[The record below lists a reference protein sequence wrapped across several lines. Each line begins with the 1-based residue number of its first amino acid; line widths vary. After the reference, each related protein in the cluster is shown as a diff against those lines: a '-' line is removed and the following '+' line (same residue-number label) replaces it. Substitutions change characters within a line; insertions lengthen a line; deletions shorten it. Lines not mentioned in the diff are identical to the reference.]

1 MADNFL
7 IIFVKNLIPGM
18 VKTRLAEKIGM
29 LLTLD
34 VYQELV
40 TYTSDVVSQANADK
54 MVFYSEYVE
63 VEDTFEGD
71 GFEYNVQTGSSL
83 GERMQNAFQY
93 AFDKGYSRVTI
104 IGSDCYELTPKHLD
118 EAFDQLEINDVVI
131 GPAQDGGYYLLGL
144 NSPHPILFEEKEY
157 SHAKVFEELM
167 EEINKLALEC
177 HTLETLNDIDTL
189 EDMKSHTSLMQLLDK
204 PSEKDSANTEGTEYF

>member
-7 IIFVKNLIPGM
+7 IIFVKNFIPGM

-29 LLTLD
+29 FLALD

-40 TYTSDVVSQANADK
+40 AYTSDVVKAVDADK

-63 VEDTFEGD
+63 VEDMFVED
-71 GFEYNVQTGSSL
+71 HLEYNVQTGNSL
-83 GERMQNAFQY
+83 GERMQNAFQH

-104 IGSDCYELTPKHLD
+104 IGSDCHELTPKHLD
-118 EAFDQLEINDVVI
+118 EAFDQLEINDVVV
-131 GPAQDGGYYLLGL
+131 GPAKDGGYYLLGL
-144 NSPHPILFEEKEY
+144 NGPCPALFEGKEY
-157 SHAKVFEELM
+157 SHEKVFEELM
-167 EEINKLALEC
+167 TEINSLELEH

-189 EDMKSHTSLMQLLDK
+189 EDMKDTPLMQLLDE
-204 PSEKDSANTEGTEYF
+204 SREEGDGSAGGEEL

>member
-7 IIFVKNLIPGM
+7 IIFVKNLVPGM

-29 LLTLD
+29 FLALD

-40 TYTSDVVSQANADK
+40 AHTSDVINKVDADK

-63 VEDTFEGD
+63 VEDLFD
-71 GFEYNVQTGSSL
+71 GEDIEYNVQTGNTL

-104 IGSDCYELTPKHLD
+104 IGSDCYDLSVTHLD
-118 EAFDQLEINDVVI
+118 EAIDQLEVNDVVV
-131 GPAQDGGYYLLGL
+131 GPAKDGGFYLLGL
-144 NSPHPILFEEKEY
+144 NGPCPALFEGKEY
-157 SHAKVFEELM
+157 SHDKVFEELM
-167 EEINKLALEC
+167 TEIQNLELEH
-177 HTLETLNDIDTL
+177 HTLEKLNDIDTL
-189 EDMKSHTSLMQLLDK
+189 EDMHDTPLMQILDE
-204 PSEKDSANTEGTEYF
+204 PEEDSSSGEEF

>member
-7 IIFVKNLIPGM
+7 IIFVKNFIPGM

-29 LLTLD
+29 FVALD

-40 TYTSDVVSQANADK
+40 AYTSDVVGAVEADK

-63 VEDTFEGD
+63 VEDMFNGEDT
-71 GFEYNVQTGSSL
+71 EYNVQTGNSL
-83 GERMQNAFQY
+83 GERMKNAFQY

-104 IGSDCYELTPKHLD
+104 IGSDCHQLTPKHLD
-118 EAFDQLEINDVVI
+118 EAFDQLEINDVVV

-144 NSPHPILFEEKEY
+144 NGPCPALFEGKEY
-157 SHAKVFEELM
+157 SHEKVFEELVA
-167 EEINKLALEC
+167 EINKLELEH

-189 EDMKSHTSLMQLLDK
+189 EDMKDTPLMQLLDE
-204 PSEKDSANTEGTEYF
+204 PGEEGKDEGL

>member
-7 IIFVKNLIPGM
+7 IIFVKNFVPGL

-29 LLTLD
+29 FLALD

-40 TYTSDVVSQANADK
+40 AYTGEVVGQVEADK

-63 VEDTFEGD
+63 VEDMFEGEN
-71 GFEYNVQTGSSL
+71 FEYNVQMGNSL

-104 IGSDCYELTPKHLD
+104 IGSDCHQLTPKHLD
-118 EAFDQLEINDVVI
+118 ETFDQLEINDVVI

-144 NSPHPILFEEKEY
+144 NGPCPALFEGKEY
-157 SHAKVFEELM
+157 SHEKVFEELM
-167 EEINKLALEC
+167 TEVKSLGLEYYQ
-177 HTLETLNDIDTL
+177 LETLNDIDTL
-189 EDMKSHTSLMQLLDK
+189 EDMQDTPLMQLLDE
-204 PSEKDSANTEGTEYF
+204 PGESEDENNGSGDEF